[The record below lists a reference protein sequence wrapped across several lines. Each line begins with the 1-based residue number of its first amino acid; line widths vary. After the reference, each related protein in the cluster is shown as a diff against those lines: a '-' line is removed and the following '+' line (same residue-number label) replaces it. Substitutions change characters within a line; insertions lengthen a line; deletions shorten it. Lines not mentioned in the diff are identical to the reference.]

1 MHDCLWE
8 VMKKRQKV
16 AGTQY
21 GMELKVRILKD
32 AANGMRFLH
41 ERARSVIHR
50 DLKAKNI
57 LIDIRGTAKVSRSY
71 ACILL
76 VACLTLGPAQVAD
89 FGISQNQTQSHF
101 HARNEA
107 GTRHYMAPELLSN
120 AVYNEK
126 VRPSEGLRRQH
137 R

>member
-1 MHDCLWE
+1 MEYCVHDCLWE

-32 AANGMRFLH
+32 AANGMRYLH
-41 ERARSVIHR
+41 ERPHPVIHR

-71 ACILL
+71 AC
-76 VACLTLGPAQVAD
+76 
-89 FGISQNQTQSHF
+89 
-101 HARNEA
+101 
-107 GTRHYMAPELLSN
+107 
-120 AVYNEK
+120 
-126 VRPSEGLRRQH
+126 
-137 R
+137 